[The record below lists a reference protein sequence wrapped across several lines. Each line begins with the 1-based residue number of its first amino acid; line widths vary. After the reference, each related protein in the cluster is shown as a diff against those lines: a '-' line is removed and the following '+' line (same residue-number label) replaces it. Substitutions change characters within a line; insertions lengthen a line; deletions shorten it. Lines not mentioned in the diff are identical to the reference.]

1 MLFGL
6 KVSNILTLSL
16 CIMYMKTACGSVQNR
31 LLNDQIV
38 NPVKFFVDRESES
51 NKVLYNLQEYN
62 TVSIVG
68 LTNIGKTEIVRKY
81 AALSEPPRVYTRGI

>member
-16 CIMYMKTACGSVQNR
+16 CIMYMETACGSVQNR

-51 NKVLYNLQEYN
+51 NKVLYTYLWHCFIIAEKSSKFIY
-62 TVSIVG
+62 VII
-68 LTNIGKTEIVRKY
+68 LPI
-81 AALSEPPRVYTRGI
+81 